1 MVKTRRGAGLLHKV
15 AGLGVYIVR
24 EGDTLADVLRVTGAS
39 ARELAARNARLNLF
53 CLKPGTR
60 LRVPAARALPACVY
74 RVRSGEDVYSLAR
87 KFGST
92 VPELLKSNAHL
103 RPGEICRGARIALP
117 EE

>member
-1 MVKTRRGAGLLHKV
+1 MVKTRRGAGLLHKM

-60 LRVPAARALPACVY
+60 LRVPAARAVPACVY
-74 RVRSGEDVYSLAR
+74 RVRRGEDVVFACAQIR
-87 KFGST
+87 QHRA
-92 VPELLKSNAHL
+92 ELLKSNAHL